1 MAITITW
8 SSEVQVNGNERRQSG
23 TWYDDGVEQ
32 GTIEAAVD
40 ENNIRIESDAYL
52 IKILEL
58 QQ

>member
-23 TWYDDGVEQ
+23 TWYDEQ